1 MSQQTIRPT
10 SMKPSTLPNE
20 PMSPIATIADVISG
34 INGTTTPLVLPTSD
48 PLIAGAIWNNS
59 GTVTVSA
66 G

>member
-10 SMKPSTLPNE
+10 SIKPYSVPTASK
-20 PMSPIATIADVISG
+20 SPIATKVDVEGAVAS
-34 INGTTTPLVLPTSD
+34 TTPLVLPTTD
-48 PLIAGAIWNNS
+48 PLVAGSIWNDS